1 MRYTEEQ
8 RQKVKD
14 NVSLTAYASF
24 LGYTVFKK
32 GAYYSI
38 KEMDSIIIYDDKSWR
53 RWSNKGTINGGSQID
68 FELAFGT
75 SNNVPEAI
83 HTLLGF
89 INEPSLQYNDVSATK
104 ESFNKEKH
112 ITQESHEMILP
123 PKADNYK
130 RIYAYLMKT
139 RGLSQEVVSYFV
151 HNKLIYEE
159 AEHHNLVFC
168 GYDSSGEIKYAGM
181 RGTVTYGN
189 TSFKCDVPGNDKN
202 YGVNIFN
209 PESDE
214 LKVFESVIDLM
225 SYMDIT
231 NDYESSKL
239 VLGMT
244 ADNPLKRFLNEHP
257 NTIRKI
263 TFCLDNDEAGLKA
276 MLGDREH
283 DGLVGLYRMN
293 AYETD
298 YEVPSKGKDWNEYL
312 LLKKND
318 IKIKEEQNEDIIIRH
333 KRR

>member
-1 MRYTEEQ
+1 MKLSYKEED
-8 RQKVKD
+8 RQKVK
-14 NVSLTAYASF
+14 NSVSLTAYATS

-38 KEMDSIIIYDDKSWR
+38 KEMDSIIIYNDKSWR
-53 RWSNKGTINGGSQID
+53 RFSNKGNINGGSQID
-68 FELAFGT
+68 FELEFGSSHT
-75 SNNVPEAI
+75 VPEAI

-89 INEPSLQYNDVSATK
+89 INAPTENNNYVRTTTLSTGDNNDVK
-104 ESFNKEKH
+104 EFV
-112 ITQESHEMILP
+112 LP
-123 PKADNYK
+123 PRNDNYK
-130 RIYAYLMKT
+130 RLYAYLMKT
-139 RGLSQEVVSYFV
+139 RGLSQEVISYFV

-159 AEHHNLVFC
+159 ASHHNMVFC
-168 GYDSSGEIKYAGM
+168 GYNSDGEIKYAGM

-312 LLKKND
+312 LLKKKDNQ
-318 IKIKEEQNEDIIIRH
+318 EVSNENNEIYIRH